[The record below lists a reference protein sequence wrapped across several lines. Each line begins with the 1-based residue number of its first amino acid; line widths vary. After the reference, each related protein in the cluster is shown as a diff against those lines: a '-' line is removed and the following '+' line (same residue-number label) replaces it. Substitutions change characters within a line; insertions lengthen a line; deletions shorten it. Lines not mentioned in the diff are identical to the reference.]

1 MKKFLSLFIL
11 LFIITVNAQERVLI
25 KKSEIT
31 IPIGKKIILKPEFQK
46 NRIIN
51 FELVSEE
58 NITEKKDMFD
68 MLKNFKRD
76 ETKDNSIELTF
87 SESEM
92 MGNSIFTLLTIQ
104 KTGKTMNFKAKIKL
118 KSTTIYQSTSIMP
131 SSSNAASVEQWR
143 DNIDSIFL
151 YDFELMN

>member
-46 NRIIN
+46 NKIIN

-92 MGNSIFTLLTIQ
+92 MGNSIFTLFTIQ

-118 KSTTIYQSTSIMP
+118 KGTTVYQSTSIMP

-151 YDFELMN
+151 YDFELIN

>member
-1 MKKFLSLFIL
+1 M
-11 LFIITVNAQERVLI
+11 VNAQERVLI

-46 NRIIN
+46 NKIIN

-118 KSTTIYQSTSIMP
+118 KDTTIYQSTSIMP

-151 YDFELMN
+151 YDFELIN

>member
-118 KSTTIYQSTSIMP
+118 KGTTIYQSTSIMP

>member
-11 LFIITVNAQERVLI
+11 LFIITINAQERVLI
-25 KKSEIT
+25 KKSEI
-31 IPIGKKIILKPEFQK
+31 
-46 NRIIN
+46 
-51 FELVSEE
+51 
-58 NITEKKDMFD
+58 
-68 MLKNFKRD
+68 RD
-76 ETKDNSIELTF
+76 ETTDNSIEFTF

-92 MGNSIFTLLTIQ
+92 MGNSIFTLLNIQ

-118 KSTTIYQSTSIMP
+118 KGTTIYQSTSIMP

-151 YDFELMN
+151 YDFELID

>member
-11 LFIITVNAQERVLI
+11 LFIITINAQERVLI
-25 KKSEIT
+25 KKLEIT
-31 IPIGKKIILKPEFQK
+31 IPIGKKIILKPEFKK
-46 NRIIN
+46 NKIIN

-76 ETKDNSIELTF
+76 ETKDNSIEFTF

-92 MGNSIFTLLTIQ
+92 MGNSIFTLLNIQ

-118 KSTTIYQSTSIMP
+118 KGTTIYQSTSIMP

-151 YDFELMN
+151 YDFELIN

>member
-46 NRIIN
+46 NKIIN

-92 MGNSIFTLLTIQ
+92 MGNSIFTLFTIQ

-118 KSTTIYQSTSIMP
+118 KGTTIYQSTSIMP

-151 YDFELMN
+151 YDFELIN